1 MMELTPAQRTMLLQ
15 LCDPFLWTSIN
26 CVQIKPE
33 SVLLNKE
40 VHLLN
45 HDGEEDDLPIVW
57 KCGTFSIKPKKV
69 PCKSS
74 VNPLDSPVKLPTL
87 SLYATRHSKGTLQCH
102 NNKPIR
108 EGFELIKTLFT
119 LCFSSPWEIPESP
132 RTGLAMSTFSTKDW
146 ENYYR
151 GGISSPQSNGDFSF
165 LSQPRTGAGEGKSSA
180 SKHPSHHKIKP
191 VASNQFKISSASE
204 QAATTMEVERTQ
216 LITSFLFCC
225 KSMHILIGFGGSG
238 LSARLGTAQ
247 QPFKTD
253 LDQQHEE
260 QWTWHMG
267 PATHSAHGSDHQSP
281 NPLVPTP

>member
-1 MMELTPAQRTMLLQ
+1 MMVLTPAQRTMLLW
-15 LCDPFLWTSIN
+15 LCDPFLQTS
-26 CVQIKPE
+26 

-45 HDGEEDDLPIVW
+45 HDGEEDDLPIAW

-69 PCKSS
+69 PCKSA

-87 SLYATRHSKGTLQCH
+87 SLYATRHSKGTLQSH

-108 EGFELIKTLFT
+108 EGFELIKNLFT
-119 LCFSSPWEIPESP
+119 LCFPSPWEIPGST
-132 RTGLAMSTFSTKDW
+132 RTGLAMSTFWTKDQ
-146 ENYYR
+146 ENYYQ
-151 GGISSPQSNGDFSF
+151 GGISSPQSNGNFSF
-165 LSQPRTGAGEGKSSA
+165 FSQPRTGAGEGKSSA

-225 KSMHILIGFGGSG
+225 KNMHILIGFGGSG
-238 LSARLGTAQ
+238 LSARLGISQ

-267 PATHSAHGSDHQSP
+267 PATHSVHGSDHQSP
-281 NPLVPTP
+281 NPLVPTS